1 MKRQSLSRAF
11 DILKMKVEDK
21 FVLDF
26 KRFNILLKMIPP
38 SRSPMMINI
47 LWYVLD
53 SDGDNKIGNYILIT
67 IRVYLLLYIILMY
80 NIPKAISN
88 DGQYSNSKMQKRMK
102 IAI

>member
-26 KRFNILLKMIPP
+26 KRFNVLLKMIPP

-67 IRVYLLLYIILMY
+67 YNWSLFAVIVYDV
-80 NIPKAISN
+80 NINVQYPKRKSE
-88 DGQYSNSKMQKRMK
+88 
-102 IAI
+102 